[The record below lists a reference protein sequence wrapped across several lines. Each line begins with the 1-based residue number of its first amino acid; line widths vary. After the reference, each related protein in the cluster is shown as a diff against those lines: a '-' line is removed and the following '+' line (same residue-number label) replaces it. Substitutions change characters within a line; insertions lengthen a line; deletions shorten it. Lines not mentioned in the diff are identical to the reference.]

1 MPNQGYVYILFN
13 SAMPSLVK
21 IGQTTRDPED
31 RAHEIGGTG
40 VPGRFVVAYRE
51 RVPDCA
57 AVERRIHRELAKYRY
72 DPKREFFEL
81 SLESAIATMR
91 QIAEEERRRWIL
103 EVAPKVPTMASVS
116 TTKDPVQPSG
126 PPVAAARPLG
136 MSSNPAVRSVQ
147 PSGPPVAFT
156 RQPSWGALSGL
167 LLVMCAFG
175 SLVTVL
181 AVILSIQSLPRDY
194 ARGDLTARVIAE
206 MFLIG
211 IFALVTTL
219 LWKGARK
226 LRSKGW

>member
-31 RAHEIGGTG
+31 RAQEIGGTG

-51 RVPDCA
+51 RVPDCV

-91 QIAEEERRRWIL
+91 QIAEEERRRWIP
-103 EVAPKVPTMASVS
+103 EVAPKVPTMVSVS

-126 PPVAAARPLG
+126 PPVAATRPLG
-136 MSSNPAVRSVQ
+136 MSSNPAVKSVQ
-147 PSGPPVAFT
+147 PSESFAFT
-156 RQPSWGALSGL
+156 RQPSWG
-167 LLVMCAFG
+167 V
-175 SLVTVL
+175 
-181 AVILSIQSLPRDY
+181 
-194 ARGDLTARVIAE
+194 
-206 MFLIG
+206 
-211 IFALVTTL
+211 
-219 LWKGARK
+219 
-226 LRSKGW
+226 